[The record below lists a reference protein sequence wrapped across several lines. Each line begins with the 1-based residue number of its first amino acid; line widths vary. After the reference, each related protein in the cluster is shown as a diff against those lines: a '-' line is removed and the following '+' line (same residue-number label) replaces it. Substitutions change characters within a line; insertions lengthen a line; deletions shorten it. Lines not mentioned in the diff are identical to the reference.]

1 MEFFPHKYILAHF
14 LLIVLCVFLYRER
27 LTFQNTSFFLGRR
40 TLYWI
45 LHSGEIMYAPM
56 NLEIIVEYWNC
67 MISYF
72 MLSACRLIFQ
82 KIEFLEFNFF
92 AFIIAP
98 KMLHSFSFL
107 LRSIFFDTFVR
118 MFGSCQHLRR
128 FDQSWICQL
137 FIIFRTHLTSDCLLN
152 AQENTLV

>member
-1 MEFFPHKYILAHF
+1 METPKLYKTFLPHWKDFQRNLSSFPFLKGSPSIKQIVDGVFPSLVHSCSLPPDCPLCFFLS
-14 LLIVLCVFLYRER
+14 RER

-107 LRSIFFDTFVR
+107 LRSIF
-118 MFGSCQHLRR
+118 L
-128 FDQSWICQL
+128 
-137 FIIFRTHLTSDCLLN
+137 THLLYES
-152 AQENTLV
+152 